1 MVKLTREG
9 KAKQKTLKKFLT
21 NEKRFDIIL
30 KLSLEKNGRKLRT
43 LITEQYTTTLEN
55 FFEEK

>member
-43 LITEQYTTTLEN
+43 LITEQ
-55 FFEEK
+55 